1 MGNQKIKVNRK
12 SFEGVQT
19 EIEKAYENKQ
29 VTELEIKIGKV
40 LRKKKDCFAFIKN
53 TMLFVFLMIIVFFV
67 VIFKINEIQSEWV
80 TWIFKTITSLMFIG
94 TVVIIFSNYILSTSR
109 ERKVINL
116 AIILMMAI
124 ILFYFSDVLVK
135 LNFAWLAM
143 IGYLVNVLFTQVS
156 YSLVF
161 HGLTTTIIKEAKNDF
176 RENKF
181 ACRMCIAITQFF
193 SKNLLLNLISPT
205 YYFAGFYKKRLDGFT
220 KKVHLNHYQ
229 VGRGEFKYFVD
240 SDENHRIEL
249 WDIKKRYREQLIIF
263 LNWMN
268 VCKIIVIACIILFIW
283 GSNNVVIKIFFWF
296 LVFHFL
302 SRSLEIILAFYHDTV
317 TVKAKTFIK
326 RVDNLEDDYE
336 ILYLNKWKNSS
347 IRRTTRISLA
357 VYSLIE
363 MIISFSILYYFLCL
377 FNQIN
382 PNEIF
387 PTNNEI
393 LSKISYNNYIFSISK
408 AETSMFICN
417 EKLFEQYPHILL
429 HSIEVSFFN
438 ISFIKSTLIHAC
450 IHMWQV
456 LMSIVLISISI
467 ASYLGSDDNV
477 SEREAS
483 YFSEIEDTFCVK

>member
-1 MGNQKIKVNRK
+1 M
-12 SFEGVQT
+12 
-19 EIEKAYENKQ
+19 
-29 VTELEIKIGKV
+29 
-40 LRKKKDCFAFIKN
+40 
-53 TMLFVFLMIIVFFV
+53 
-67 VIFKINEIQSEWV
+67 
-80 TWIFKTITSLMFIG
+80 
-94 TVVIIFSNYILSTSR
+94 
-109 ERKVINL
+109 
-116 AIILMMAI
+116 
-124 ILFYFSDVLVK
+124 
-135 LNFAWLAM
+135 
-143 IGYLVNVLFTQVS
+143 
-156 YSLVF
+156 
-161 HGLTTTIIKEAKNDF
+161 TTAIIKETKNDF
-176 RENKF
+176 RENKLV
-181 ACRMCIAITQFF
+181 CRMCIAITEFF
-193 SKNLLLNLISPT
+193 SKNIILNLISPT

-220 KKVHLNHYQ
+220 KKIHQNQYQ
-229 VGRGEFKYFVD
+229 IGRGEVKYFVD

-268 VCKIIVIACIILFIW
+268 VCKIIVLAFIVLFIW

-326 RVDNLEDDYE
+326 KVDNLEDEYK

-363 MIISFSILYYFLCL
+363 MMISFSILYYFLCL

-393 LSKISYNNYIFSISK
+393 VSKISYKDYIYSISK

-417 EKLFEQYPHILL
+417 AKLFEQYPHILL

-477 SEREAS
+477 SEREAG
-483 YFSEIEDTFCVK
+483 YYSEIEDTFCVK